1 MPTAAVGVPGARGL
15 TWELVRCKENWDRE
29 EANTGRRTH
38 CHFISPACALHP
50 KPYGKIR
57 GEGSLSPSPP
67 LQSQTS
73 PPQGPLFF
81 TSWSLGHLSLL
92 SL

>member
-1 MPTAAVGVPGARGL
+1 MPTAAAGVPGARGL

-50 KPYGKIR
+50 KPYGKIQ